1 MKRVKTA
8 MKPAA
13 LRKLRERA
21 GMTTTDLGARLGV
34 SSRTVDRWE
43 AGITAISRFHLLAI
57 NAVLLPG
64 DKPAEDVTTEAA
76 RA

>member
-1 MKRVKTA
+1 
-8 MKPAA
+8 
-13 LRKLRERA
+13 
-21 GMTTTDLGARLGV
+21 MTTTDLGARLGV